1 MLNVTEY
8 CWMLLNIQLRE
19 LLNIQLLKVSLTVLT
34 ASEYTKKNIR
44 LLRFNRPPDDITY
57 IDNSNLSD
65 SYYVE

>member
-19 LLNIQLLKVSLTVLT
+19 LLNIQLMKVSLTVLT
-34 ASEYTKKNIR
+34 ASEYTKNIR